1 MIRTP
6 EEQEKMKE
14 INERM
19 INKTVRVT
27 EGRTTSW
34 IGKVLS
40 VVDHENFTVRKSKDA
55 EPQIVS
61 MFDIRS
67 F

>member
-6 EEQEKMKE
+6 EEQQVMRD

-19 INKTVRVT
+19 VNKTVRVT
-27 EGRTTSW
+27 EGKTSSW
-34 IGKVLS
+34 IGKVVS
-40 VVDHENFTVRKSKDA
+40 VVDHENFFVRRSKDS
-55 EPQIVS
+55 EPQKVN
-61 MFDIRS
+61 MFNIRT

>member
-6 EEQEKMKE
+6 EEQQKMME

-19 INKTVRVT
+19 VNKTVRVV
-27 EGRTTSW
+27 EGGTSSW
-34 IGKVLS
+34 VGKVTE
-40 VVDHENFTVRKSKDA
+40 VIDHENFFVKRSKDSEA
-55 EPQIVS
+55 QTVN
-61 MFDIRS
+61 MFNIRS

>member
-1 MIRTP
+1 MIRTQ
-6 EEQEKMKE
+6 EEQQRMTE

-19 INKTVRVT
+19 VDKTVRVT
-27 EGRTTSW
+27 EGKASSW
-34 IGKVLS
+34 IGKVVS
-40 VVDHENFTVRKSKDA
+40 VVDHENFFVRRSKDS
-55 EPQIVS
+55 EPQRVS

>member
-6 EEQEKMKE
+6 QEQGKMME
-14 INERM
+14 INQRM
-19 INKTVRVT
+19 IDKTVRVV
-27 EGRTTSW
+27 EASANSW
-34 IGKVLS
+34 IGKVVS
-40 VVDHENFTVRKSKDA
+40 VVDHENFFVRRNKDS
-55 EPQIVS
+55 EPQMVN

>member
-27 EGRTTSW
+27 EGRSTSW

>member
-6 EEQEKMKE
+6 EEQKKMKE

-19 INKTVRVT
+19 VDKTVRVI
-27 EGRTTSW
+27 EAKANNW
-34 IGKVLS
+34 IGKV
-40 VVDHENFTVRKSKDA
+40 VEVIDHENFSVRKHKDSD
-55 EPQIVS
+55 PQTVS

>member
-6 EEQEKMKE
+6 EEQQKMME

-19 INKTVRVT
+19 VNKTVRVT
-27 EGRTTSW
+27 EGRTNSW
-34 IGKVLS
+34 IGKVVS
-40 VVDHENFTVRKSKDA
+40 VIDHENFFVRRAKDVDPQTVN
-55 EPQIVS
+55 
-61 MFDIRS
+61 MFNIRS

>member
-6 EEQEKMKE
+6 EEQKRMKE

-19 INKTVRVT
+19 VDKTVRVIEAET
-27 EGRTTSW
+27 NNWT
-34 IGKVLS
+34 GKV
-40 VVDHENFTVRKSKDA
+40 VEVIDHENFSIRRHKDS
-55 EPQIVS
+55 EPQTVN
-61 MFDIRS
+61 MFNIRS

>member
-6 EEQEKMKE
+6 QEQEKMME
-14 INERM
+14 INQRM
-19 INKTVRVT
+19 VDKTVRVVEAKT
-27 EGRTTSW
+27 NSW
-34 IGKVLS
+34 IGKVVS
-40 VVDHENFTVRKSKDA
+40 VIDHENFFVKKNKDA
-55 EPQIVS
+55 EPQTVS

>member
-6 EEQEKMKE
+6 EEQQVMKAF
-14 INERM
+14 NERM
-19 INKTVRVT
+19 VDKTVRVT
-27 EGRTTSW
+27 EGETNGW
-34 IGKVLS
+34 IGKVVS
-40 VVDHENFTVRKSKDA
+40 VIDHENFSVRRSKDS
-55 EPQIVS
+55 EPQVVS

>member
-6 EEQEKMKE
+6 EEQKQMMD

-19 INKTVRVT
+19 VNKTVRVT
-27 EGRTTSW
+27 EEKTNSW
-34 IGKVLS
+34 TGKVVA
-40 VVDHENFTVRKSKDA
+40 VVDHENFSVRRSKDS
-55 EPQIVS
+55 EPQVVN
-61 MFDIRS
+61 MFDIRA

>member
-6 EEQEKMKE
+6 EAQKKMMD

-19 INKTVRVT
+19 VNKTVRVT
-27 EGRTTSW
+27 EGETSSW
-34 IGKVLS
+34 TGKVVS
-40 VVDHENFTVRKSKDA
+40 VVDHESFSVRRSKDS
-55 EPQIVS
+55 EPQKVS
-61 MFDIRS
+61 MFDIRT

>member
-6 EEQEKMKE
+6 QEQEKMIE
-14 INERM
+14 INQRM
-19 INKTVRVT
+19 VDKTVRVVEAKT
-27 EGRTTSW
+27 NNWT
-34 IGKVLS
+34 GKVVS
-40 VVDHENFTVRKSKDA
+40 VIDHENFFVKKNKDA
-55 EPQIVS
+55 EPQMVS

>member
-6 EEQEKMKE
+6 QEQEKMME
-14 INERM
+14 INQRM
-19 INKTVRVT
+19 VDKTVRVVEAST
-27 EGRTTSW
+27 NSW
-34 IGKVLS
+34 IGKV
-40 VVDHENFTVRKSKDA
+40 VNVIDHENFSVRRNKDS
-55 EPQIVS
+55 EPQAVN

>member
-6 EEQEKMKE
+6 EEQQVMKD

-19 INKTVRVT
+19 VNKTVRVA
-27 EGRTTSW
+27 EGKASSW
-34 IGKVLS
+34 IGKVVS
-40 VVDHENFTVRKSKDA
+40 VVDHENFFVRRSKDS
-55 EPQIVS
+55 EPQIVN
-61 MFDIRS
+61 MFDIRT